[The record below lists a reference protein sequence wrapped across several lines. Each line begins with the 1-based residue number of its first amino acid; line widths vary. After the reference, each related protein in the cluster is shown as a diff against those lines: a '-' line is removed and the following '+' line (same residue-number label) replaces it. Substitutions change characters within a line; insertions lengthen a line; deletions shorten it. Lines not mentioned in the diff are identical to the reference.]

1 MARYDF
7 PEKWQNLLIQIVK
20 AMNTKNE
27 KGTLTGLLA
36 LLGLVRKYEFEMD
49 KDREPLYEIFA

>member
-1 MARYDF
+1 
-7 PEKWQNLLIQIVK
+7 
-20 AMNTKNE
+20 MNTKNE